1 MKYPVGS
8 LPKTKLSP
16 RFYLDLPENPG
27 VYIYFKDKTPIYIGK
42 AINLKKRVASYFRLT
57 LEVKTKRMI
66 EEADAISYIKVVS
79 ELEALLLEAKLI
91 RLYQPKYNIISKDD
105 KHPLY
110 ISITKE
116 TYPRVITVRKTDLNI
131 IKSIASFG
139 PFPSSGN
146 VKFVLKLIRRI
157 FPYSDHKIGK
167 RACLYSQIGLCDPC
181 PNDIEKIESGEFKN
195 IARRKYLKNIRNI
208 KSFLDGHLEKVR
220 QGMEKEM
227 KINSKNQ
234 DFEQAAEMRNKIQK
248 LEYIT
253 SPKISVDS
261 YLENPNLYEDV
272 RQKELAEFKKLLI
285 KFLPEI
291 KKLKRIECFDVAHL
305 HGESATAS
313 MVTFIEGTADKSFY
327 RHFRIRQKNS
337 QDDYESMR
345 EVARRRKKNL
355 EAWGKPDLI
364 VVDGGA
370 GQLSIFLKEFAED
383 KIPVIGLA
391 KKFETLVIPGGYLGT
406 TDMRN
411 VRLPKGDVLNLVQR
425 IRNEAHR
432 FAQAYHHKLF
442 ARSLFEKDK

>member
-1 MKYPVGS
+1 
-8 LPKTKLSP
+8 
-16 RFYLDLPENPG
+16 
-27 VYIYFKDKTPIYIGK
+27 
-42 AINLKKRVASYFRLT
+42 
-57 LEVKTKRMI
+57 
-66 EEADAISYIKVVS
+66 
-79 ELEALLLEAKLI
+79 
-91 RLYQPKYNIISKDD
+91 
-105 KHPLY
+105 
-110 ISITKE
+110 
-116 TYPRVITVRKTDLNI
+116 
-131 IKSIASFG
+131 
-139 PFPSSGN
+139 
-146 VKFVLKLIRRI
+146 
-157 FPYSDHKIGK
+157 
-167 RACLYSQIGLCDPC
+167 
-181 PNDIEKIESGEFKN
+181 
-195 IARRKYLKNIRNI
+195 
-208 KSFLDGHLEKVR
+208 LEKVR
-220 QGMEKEM
+220 QGMEIEM